1 MSFILQHIWLVKIIA
16 FFAVI
21 GFVKVVE
28 LMIDRV
34 ILDKYN
40 LMVLTILTLGVE
52 MFKFLTR

>member
-21 GFVKVVE
+21 GFVKVLE

>member
-1 MSFILQHIWLVKIIA
+1 MSFILQHTWLVKIIA

-34 ILDKYN
+34 IFDKYS
-40 LMVLTILTLGVE
+40 LMALTIFTLGVE
-52 MFKFLTR
+52 MFGFLTR